1 MSKRKSKCWQ
11 KDERNGEMAKSD
23 TSSNDLPVKLRPML
37 DPAAFGVAPVAPTP
51 APTPTAV
58 VALAPPAPPVRT
70 GPPEE
75 INDPEIVLR
84 IGILEERIQRL
95 ALEKQVKVTGYNV
108 RIASL
113 QQEAQGELKKLAA
126 EESVT
131 TQEIKNVRELLSKK
145 HGVDLSLYGYND
157 ATGTLNLL
165 SAQQN
170 NDSVQT
176 QPVQG

>member
-1 MSKRKSKCWQ
+1 MSKRKSNKWWQ
-11 KDERNGEMAKSD
+11 KERNDEMSKSD
-23 TSSNDLPVKLRPML
+23 QSSNTPPVTLRPML
-37 DPAAFGVAPVAPTP
+37 DPASFGVAPPTPTP
-51 APTPTAV
+51 AAVALPTPTLV
-58 VALAPPAPPVRT
+58 PVKA

-165 SAQQN
+165 PAQQN

>member
-1 MSKRKSKCWQ
+1 MSKRKSNKWWQ
-11 KDERNGEMAKSD
+11 KERNDEMSKSD
-23 TSSNDLPVKLRPML
+23 QSSNTPPVTLRPML
-37 DPAAFGVAPVAPTP
+37 DPASFGAVPTAPTP
-51 APTPTAV
+51 ALAVVPTPPT
-58 VALAPPAPPVRT
+58 PPARV

-84 IGILEERIQRL
+84 IGILEERMQRL

-126 EESVT
+126 EEFVT

-165 SAQQN
+165 PAQQN